1 MVVVLVVVTN
11 SNLKNDSGNNSDRSG
26 RQKNILVSGVKK
38 FISFL
43 ILDKLITS
51 YQPQLVFYKVNS
63 NRNISFMFELGC
75 FLVQGYIKSSF

>member
-26 RQKNILVSGVKK
+26 RQKNILVSGVNK

-43 ILDKLITS
+43 ILDKLII
-51 YQPQLVFYKVNS
+51 LNEE
-63 NRNISFMFELGC
+63 NGILLN
-75 FLVQGYIKSSF
+75 SSFKQNFEF